1 MATDIKTLWGFS
13 KDVLTI
19 AIIPLFLWGVKLEV
33 DNALRDER
41 ISSLQS
47 EVAEAKGIDQ
57 EVREN
62 SDRLIKVETKLDL
75 ANALLAEI
83 KDEVEDR

>member
-1 MATDIKTLWGFS
+1 MATDIKTIWGFS

-47 EVAEAKGIDQ
+47 EVAEAKGIDH